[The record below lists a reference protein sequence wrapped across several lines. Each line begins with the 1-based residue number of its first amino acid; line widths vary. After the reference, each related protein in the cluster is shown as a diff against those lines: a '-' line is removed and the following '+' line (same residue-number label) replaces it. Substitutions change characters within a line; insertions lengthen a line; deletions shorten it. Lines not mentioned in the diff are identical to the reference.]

1 MSEPEFQKGDMV
13 WVVDGDDEYLGPQ
26 LIGALGTIEAYV
38 GTVGNTD
45 ALFYLVTI
53 NGTTYSIDE
62 DWLEYA

>member
-1 MSEPEFQKGDMV
+1 MSEPEFRKGDMV

-38 GTVGNTD
+38 GTIDTND

-53 NGTTYSIDE
+53 NGTAYSLDE
-62 DWLEYA
+62 DSLECA